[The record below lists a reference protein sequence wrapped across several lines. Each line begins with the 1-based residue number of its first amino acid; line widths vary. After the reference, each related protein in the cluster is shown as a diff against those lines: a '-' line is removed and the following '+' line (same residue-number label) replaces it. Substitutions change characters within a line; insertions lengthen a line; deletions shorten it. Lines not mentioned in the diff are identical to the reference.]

1 MYKPPPRTLPLFAL
15 PLLAGLL
22 SGCVREPEPRHYRE
36 IITRGEASST
46 LQGKTHVDMTWTLPE
61 SWTVQPEGDPLR
73 LTGFWAP
80 DPARVAAGE
89 TDPKPVD
96 VSIVQLAGAAGG
108 LEANVT
114 RWLGQVKI
122 APSFTQQAIS
132 EATPIRLASGEEGII
147 VDFTNLLSGDL
158 TQTES
163 IMGAIVTVNETTLF
177 VKAMGTRSRLQ
188 RLKPE
193 LIAFCQS
200 LSVGS
205 AQASGAGET
214 TP

>member
-1 MYKPPPRTLPLFAL
+1 MHKPHPRVLSLCAL
-15 PLLAGLL
+15 LLLAGILA
-22 SGCVREPEPRHYRE
+22 GCVREPEPRHYRE
-36 IITRGEASST
+36 VITRGETPT
-46 LQGKTHVDMTWTLPE
+46 LQGKTHVDMTWTLPA

-80 DPARVAAGE
+80 DPARVADGK
-89 TDPKPVD
+89 TDSKPVD

-122 APSFTQQAIS
+122 APSFTRQAIE
-132 EATPIRLASGEEGII
+132 EATPIRLASGQEGIV

-163 IMGAIVTVNETTLF
+163 IVGAIVTVDETTLF
-177 VKAMGTRSRLQ
+177 VKAMGGRSRLQ

-214 TP
+214 VP

>member
-1 MYKPPPRTLPLFAL
+1 MQKPNSRVLSLFAL
-15 PLLAGLL
+15 PVLAGLL
-22 SGCVREPEPRHYRE
+22 TGCNREPEPRHYRE
-36 IITRGEASST
+36 VITRGEVA
-46 LQGKTHVDMTWTLPE
+46 LQGKPRIDMTWTLPAH
-61 SWTVQPEGDPLR
+61 WTVQPEGDPLR

-80 DPARVAAGE
+80 DPARAAAGK
-89 TDPKPVD
+89 TDPNPVD

-122 APSFTQQAIS
+122 APSFTQQAIE
-132 EATPIRLASGEEGII
+132 EATPIRLASGQEGII
-147 VDFTNLLSGDL
+147 VDFTGLLSGDL

-163 IMGAIVTVNETTLF
+163 IMGAIVPVGETTLF
-177 VKAMGTRSRLQ
+177 VKAMGGRSRLQ

-205 AQASGAGET
+205 ASVTGET
-214 TP
+214 AP